1 MNNVNLVGRVT
12 KDIELK
18 VSRCGSKVYTYFTLA
33 VNRYAGREKGQV
45 TDFIDIVAFD
55 KQAET
60 LSKYVFKGDKIAING
75 RLDTGSYEG
84 ADGAKK
90 YFSKVILDD
99 FSFMGNKSDKK
110 AEIMSIDSAE
120 VPF

>member
-12 KDIELK
+12 RDMELK
-18 VSRCGSKVYTYFTLA
+18 VSKCGSKVYTYFTLA

-60 LSKYVFKGDKIAING
+60 LSKYVSKGDKIAVNG

-84 ADGAKK
+84 ADGMKK
-90 YFSKVILDD
+90 YFSKVLLDD
-99 FSFMGNKSDKK
+99 FSFMGNKIDKK
-110 AEIMSIDSAE
+110 SDNMPIESVE